1 MQTHSTIIHEAISA
15 GDAPRARAAWKTITA
30 ELVIPTSTAT
40 KPAAT
45 EEIER
50 SLKKRIVVAGRTS
63 GARAKPRAYAP
74 PRYAS
79 CTWGFLSNSLAV
91 SARTTVPVSI
101 T

>member
-1 MQTHSTIIHEAISA
+1 MQRMLAEQRRLL
-15 GDAPRARAAWKTITA
+15 DAASGHTLHTY
-30 ELVIPTSTAT
+30 EGT
-40 KPAAT
+40 AAT

-50 SLKKRIVVAGRTS
+50 SLKKRISVGGRIS